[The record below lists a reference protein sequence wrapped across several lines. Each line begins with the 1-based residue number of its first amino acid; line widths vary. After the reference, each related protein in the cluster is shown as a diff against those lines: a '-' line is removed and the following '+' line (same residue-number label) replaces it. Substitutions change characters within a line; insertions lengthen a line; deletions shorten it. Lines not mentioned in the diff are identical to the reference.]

1 MPLRCID
8 LVVEGGG
15 GKRVAIQCDG
25 DRHQAMEDLPEVM
38 ERQLT
43 LERLGWTFIRIRA
56 SEFIRDPETGL
67 KKLFARLK
75 ALAIDAIGPATPEET
90 AATNRGKELKEK
102 VLKRAEQIRRAWK
115 DIPDAP
121 APPKTNPGESQEVG
135 EDDDEESRQAA

>member
-1 MPLRCID
+1 
-8 LVVEGGG
+8 
-15 GKRVAIQCDG
+15 
-25 DRHQAMEDLPEVM
+25 MEDLPEVM

-67 KKLFARLK
+67 KKLLARLK
-75 ALAIDAIGPATPEET
+75 VLSIDAIGPATAEET
-90 AATNRGKELKEK
+90 AATNRGKELKDK

-121 APPKTNPGESQEVG
+121 APPKTKPGESQEVG
-135 EDDDEESRQAA
+135 EDDEDDEEESRQAA